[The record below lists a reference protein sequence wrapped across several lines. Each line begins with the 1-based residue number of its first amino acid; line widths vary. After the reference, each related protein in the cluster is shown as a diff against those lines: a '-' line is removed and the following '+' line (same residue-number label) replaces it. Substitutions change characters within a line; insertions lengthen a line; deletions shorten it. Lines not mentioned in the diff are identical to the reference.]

1 MSRKYKV
8 RAFEHQIGSPCRCS
22 TIWNNVISYWGKCKA
37 NRIVNVSRDPN
48 EMSKFV
54 PQPSHICREKVQSQ
68 KLHLRRSNKLIALSL
83 STITYILQA
92 TILHIS
98 TLNPD
103 AKYFE
108 INFLPVITFERCYTQ
123 QHYGIQKRFSSVSME
138 NRTNGNWWC
147 LWLLHT
153 TISCHYEYSTT
164 STFLL
169 HHTSLKREKHKPD
182 HKVKIYLNVSQK
194 RS

>member
-54 PQPSHICREKVQSQ
+54 PQPFHICREKVQSQ
-68 KLHLRRSNKLIALSL
+68 KLNLRTSNKLIALSL

-98 TLNPD
+98 TSNPD
-103 AKYFE
+103 AKYFWDKFSACHNFWKMLHSAALWNSE
-108 INFLPVITFERCYTQ
+108 KVFFVLYGKPNEWKLMMPVTFAYHNFLPLWIQHNQHLSFATHFSQHSVEIT
-123 QHYGIQKRFSSVSME
+123 
-138 NRTNGNWWC
+138 
-147 LWLLHT
+147 
-153 TISCHYEYSTT
+153 
-164 STFLL
+164 
-169 HHTSLKREKHKPD
+169 
-182 HKVKIYLNVSQK
+182 
-194 RS
+194 